1 MPIEDR
7 KVGRVRAKS
16 FDRRRSPMVGLAGFV
31 FVVGGLALA
40 GLGVATMY
48 QPSLHPYVVE
58 AAWILE
64 RLRRGGEQVMLVG
77 VALAVT
83 GVVLFSMR
91 SFSRLLGADRES
103 AEAIE
108 DLARATTNQA
118 ECIEGLQSLVA
129 VLRQESAEV
138 MVVLRDQAAQM
149 KRREENDPAFRIAA
163 SLDQVG
169 ARLDRAILDTRHQL
183 LDELQQS
190 GSRGQAQDDGA
201 LLDGLDRVEGSL
213 RELATLTIGFQQ
225 ALDSALQPMG
235 SDAPADDAEPE
246 PAPVSASW
254 SDLQPRASLERY
266 GHSDDGEPTDRDA
279 QEWDAHASAP
289 VPDEEAEVVEAQ
301 LASNAGELAPDE
313 PREDGLAQARRRA
326 DRDASQRFLR

>member
-58 AAWILE
+58 VAWILE
-64 RLRRGGEQVMLVG
+64 RLRLGGEQVMLVG

-108 DLARATTNQA
+108 DPARATTN
-118 ECIEGLQSLVA
+118 
-129 VLRQESAEV
+129 
-138 MVVLRDQAAQM
+138 
-149 KRREENDPAFRIAA
+149 
-163 SLDQVG
+163 
-169 ARLDRAILDTRHQL
+169 
-183 LDELQQS
+183 
-190 GSRGQAQDDGA
+190 
-201 LLDGLDRVEGSL
+201 
-213 RELATLTIGFQQ
+213 
-225 ALDSALQPMG
+225 
-235 SDAPADDAEPE
+235 
-246 PAPVSASW
+246 
-254 SDLQPRASLERY
+254 
-266 GHSDDGEPTDRDA
+266 
-279 QEWDAHASAP
+279 
-289 VPDEEAEVVEAQ
+289 
-301 LASNAGELAPDE
+301 
-313 PREDGLAQARRRA
+313 
-326 DRDASQRFLR
+326 